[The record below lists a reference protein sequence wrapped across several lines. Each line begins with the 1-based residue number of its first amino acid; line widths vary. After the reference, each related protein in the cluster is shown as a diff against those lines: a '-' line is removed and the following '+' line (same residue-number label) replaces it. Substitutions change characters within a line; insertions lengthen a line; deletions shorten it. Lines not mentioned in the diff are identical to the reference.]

1 MKPLKADEIRG
12 NWATLLVPW
21 NDDDSLDPSRL
32 AAEIDVLIAMNVDGI
47 YSHGTA
53 GEFHTQTEDEFD
65 QVCELLA
72 GKCDSAGMAF
82 QIGVSHMSAQIS
94 LARLRRAVAL

>member
-12 NWATLLVPW
+12 NWATLLSPW
-21 NDDDSLDPSRL
+21 NDDDSLDLRRL
-32 AAEIDVLIAMNVDGI
+32 GAEIDALIAMNVDGI

-53 GEFHTQTEDEFD
+53 GEFHAQTEGEFD

-72 GKCDSAGMAF
+72 NKSF
-82 QIGVSHMSAQIS
+82 S
-94 LARLRRAVAL
+94 